1 MTTQETSYQTLSI
14 PIDIIQPHPE
24 NDYTMDEN
32 ELQELVASIRS
43 EGLGQLPL
51 VRRLPD
57 GTYQMVAGH
66 RRLEAFKRLANE
78 DPTYKTIPVTL
89 VENMDDARASVL
101 LNVTNLVTRRL
112 SQEERGARYAA
123 IGREVP
129 NLRAADP
136 ALKGVR
142 TNDII
147 ARIVTEETGQS
158 VSAATVKRA
167 IAAERRLRET
177 HEQAELL
184 TGELD
189 ENWQVEAQAGTLDP
203 VTMRTISELP
213 KPKQRDLFAEYQ
225 RQEMTLGQLKAHLKT
240 LRPKTS
246 ADASRALQSAIA
258 NVEDV
263 RQMDRAGVPI
273 SQGLVRKLRSLVE
286 QL

>member
-1 MTTQETSYQTLSI
+1 MSQENATYQTLTL
-14 PIDIIQPHPE
+14 PIDCIQPHPE
-24 NDYTMDEN
+24 NDYTMDEG

-51 VRRLPD
+51 VRCLPD

-66 RRLEAFKRLANE
+66 RRLEAFKRLAQKDSAFE
-78 DPTYKTIPVTL
+78 TIPVTL
-89 VENMDDARASVL
+89 VNNLDDARARVL

-129 NLRAADP
+129 TLRASDP
-136 ALKGVR
+136 ALKGIR

-167 IAAERRLRET
+167 IAAERRLREARD
-177 HEQAELL
+177 QAESL
-184 TGELD
+184 TGDLD
-189 ENWQVEAQAGTLDP
+189 ENWQVEAQAGGLDP
-203 VTMRTISELP
+203 VVIRTISELP
-213 KPKQRDLFAEYQ
+213 QPKQRDLFAEYQ
-225 RQEMTLGQLKAHLKT
+225 RQEMTLGQLKAYLKT

-246 ADASRALQSAIA
+246 ADASRALQIAIA
-258 NVEDV
+258 SIEEV
-263 RQMDRAGVPI
+263 RQMDRAGIPI
-273 SQGLVRKLRSLVE
+273 PQGLVRKVRSLVN